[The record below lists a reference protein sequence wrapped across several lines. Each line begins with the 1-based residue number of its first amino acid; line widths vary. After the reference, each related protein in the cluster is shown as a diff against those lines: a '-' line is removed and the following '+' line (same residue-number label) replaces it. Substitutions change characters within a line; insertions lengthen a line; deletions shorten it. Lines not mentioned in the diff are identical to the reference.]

1 MPHSGFLT
9 ERKNI
14 SLIASKSDVLGFDFL
29 TVSDHI
35 IIPKY
40 VDSKMPYAVDGTFNP
55 GDGFCYDPL
64 TLLSFLSAVTEKIRL
79 VPSVMVVPYR
89 NPMYAAKMISTIDV
103 LSSGRIT
110 VGCGV
115 GWLKEEFE
123 ALGAHDFHSR
133 GIVTNEY
140 IESMIELWTQS
151 DPTYKGKYIE
161 FQNILFAPKP
171 IQDPHPPI
179 WIGGESEAAIK
190 RAARIGNGW
199 FPLSQNPTFPLKTNE
214 QLNLKILEFEN
225 QLQKIENEKINLQN
239 KWQEKE
245 KENECLKTTVDS
257 LEIQLEKTSS
267 SFFKLQS
274 KNDNFSKEKDKL
286 EQQLREVSENF
297 RLSQQKNISV
307 EGGATTSRNK
317 KAYKMNYKLLK

>member
-1 MPHSGFLT
+1 MPHSGFLS

-14 SLIASKSDVLGFDFL
+14 SLIASKADVLGFDFL

-89 NPMYAAKMISTIDV
+89 NPIYAAKMISTIDV

-110 VGCGV
+110 IGCGV

-123 ALGAHDFHSR
+123 VLDTHDFHSR

-151 DPTYKGKYIE
+151 EPSYRGKYIE
-161 FQNILFAPKP
+161 FQNILFTPKP

-214 QLNLKILEFEN
+214 QLNLSVNHLKKELDLRNKNINEFDVVFQPGWANLSEYNIDMLNDNSSQIIENILELERLGITHVLFYFP
-225 QLQKIENEKINLQN
+225 KIELTA
-239 KWQEKE
+239 
-245 KENECLKTTVDS
+245 LHDV
-257 LEIQLEKTSS
+257 L
-267 SFFKLQS
+267 
-274 KNDNFSKEKDKL
+274 DNFADRVLK
-286 EQQLREVSENF
+286 QLS
-297 RLSQQKNISV
+297 
-307 EGGATTSRNK
+307 
-317 KAYKMNYKLLK
+317 

>member
-1 MPHSGFLT
+1 MKIGISMPHSGFLT
-9 ERKNI
+9 ERGNI
-14 SLIASKSDVLGFDFL
+14 TSIASKADILGFDFL

-35 IIPKY
+35 VIPKY
-40 VDSKMPYAVDGTFNP
+40 VESKMPYAADGAFNS

-89 NPMYAAKMISTIDV
+89 NPIYAAKMISTIDV

-110 VGCGV
+110 IGCGV

-123 ALGAHDFHSR
+123 VLDAHDFHSR

-151 DPTYKGKYIE
+151 SPSYKGEYIQ
-161 FQNILFAPKP
+161 FKNILFTPKP
-171 IQDPHPPI
+171 IQKPHPPI

-214 QLNLKILEFEN
+214 QLNLSLGRLKKELDLRNKNIDGFDVVFQPEWANLSEYNINMINDNSSHIIENILELEGLGVTHVLFYFPKIEVAELHDVLENFADKVLN
-225 QLQKIENEKINLQN
+225 QL
-239 KWQEKE
+239 
-245 KENECLKTTVDS
+245 S
-257 LEIQLEKTSS
+257 
-267 SFFKLQS
+267 
-274 KNDNFSKEKDKL
+274 
-286 EQQLREVSENF
+286 
-297 RLSQQKNISV
+297 
-307 EGGATTSRNK
+307 
-317 KAYKMNYKLLK
+317 

>member
-89 NPMYAAKMISTIDV
+89 NPIYAAKMISTIDV

-110 VGCGV
+110 IGCGV

-123 ALGAHDFHSR
+123 VLDADDFHSR

-214 QLNLKILEFEN
+214 QLNLSLGHLK
-225 QLQKIENEKINLQN
+225 
-239 KWQEKE
+239 KE
-245 KENECLKTTVDS
+245 LD
-257 LEIQLEKTSS
+257 
-267 SFFKLQS
+267 
-274 KNDNFSKEKDKL
+274 
-286 EQQLREVSENF
+286 LRN
-297 RLSQQKNISV
+297 KNINEFDVVFSTRLGKFV
-307 EGGATTSRNK
+307 
-317 KAYKMNYKLLK
+317 

>member
-1 MPHSGFLT
+1 MKIGISMPHSGFLT

-14 SLIASKSDVLGFDFL
+14 SLIASKADVLGFDFL

-35 IIPKY
+35 VIPKY

-89 NPMYAAKMISTIDV
+89 NPIYAAKMISTIDV

-110 VGCGV
+110 IGCGV
-115 GWLKEEFE
+115 GWLKEEFKVLD
-123 ALGAHDFHSR
+123 ADDFHSR

-151 DPTYKGKYIE
+151 DPSYSGKYIE
-161 FQNILFAPKP
+161 FQNILFTPKP

-214 QLNLKILEFEN
+214 QLNLSLGQLKKELDLRNKNINEFDVVFQPGWADLSEYNIDMLNDNSSQITENILELERLGVTHVLFYFP
-225 QLQKIENEKINLQN
+225 KIELTA
-239 KWQEKE
+239 
-245 KENECLKTTVDS
+245 LHDV
-257 LEIQLEKTSS
+257 L
-267 SFFKLQS
+267 
-274 KNDNFSKEKDKL
+274 DNFADGVLK
-286 EQQLREVSENF
+286 QLP
-297 RLSQQKNISV
+297 
-307 EGGATTSRNK
+307 
-317 KAYKMNYKLLK
+317 

>member
-14 SLIASKSDVLGFDFL
+14 SLIASKADVLGFDFL

-35 IIPKY
+35 VIPKY

-89 NPMYAAKMISTIDV
+89 NPIYAAKMISTIDV

-214 QLNLKILEFEN
+214 QLNLSLGHLKKELDLRNKNINEFDVVFQPDWANLSEYNIDMLNDNSSQITENILELERLGVTHVLFYFP
-225 QLQKIENEKINLQN
+225 KIELTA
-239 KWQEKE
+239 
-245 KENECLKTTVDS
+245 LHDV
-257 LEIQLEKTSS
+257 L
-267 SFFKLQS
+267 
-274 KNDNFSKEKDKL
+274 DNFADGVLK
-286 EQQLREVSENF
+286 QLS
-297 RLSQQKNISV
+297 
-307 EGGATTSRNK
+307 
-317 KAYKMNYKLLK
+317 

>member
-1 MPHSGFLT
+1 MKIGISMPHSGFLT
-9 ERKNI
+9 ERGNI
-14 SLIASKSDVLGFDFL
+14 TSIASKADILGFDFL

-35 IIPKY
+35 VIPKY
-40 VDSKMPYAVDGTFNP
+40 VESKMPYAADGAFNS

-64 TLLSFLSAVTEKIRL
+64 TLLSFLSAVTETIRL

-89 NPMYAAKMISTIDV
+89 NPIYAAKMISTIDV

-110 VGCGV
+110 IGCGV

-123 ALGAHDFHSR
+123 VLDAHDFHSR

-151 DPTYKGKYIE
+151 LPSYRGEYIQ
-161 FQNILFAPKP
+161 FQNILFTPKP
-171 IQDPHPPI
+171 IQKPHPPI

-214 QLNLKILEFEN
+214 QLNLSLGRLKKELDLRNKNIDGFDVVFQPGWANLSEYNINMINDNSSHITENILELEGLGVTHVLFYFPKIEVAELHDVLENFADKVLN
-225 QLQKIENEKINLQN
+225 QL
-239 KWQEKE
+239 
-245 KENECLKTTVDS
+245 S
-257 LEIQLEKTSS
+257 
-267 SFFKLQS
+267 
-274 KNDNFSKEKDKL
+274 
-286 EQQLREVSENF
+286 
-297 RLSQQKNISV
+297 
-307 EGGATTSRNK
+307 
-317 KAYKMNYKLLK
+317 

>member
-1 MPHSGFLT
+1 MKIGISMPHSGFLT

-14 SLIASKSDVLGFDFL
+14 SLIASKADVLGFDFL

-35 IIPKY
+35 VIPKY

-89 NPMYAAKMISTIDV
+89 NPIYAAKMISTIDV

-110 VGCGV
+110 IGCGV
-115 GWLKEEFE
+115 GWLKEEFKVLD
-123 ALGAHDFHSR
+123 ADDFHSR

-151 DPTYKGKYIE
+151 DPSYSGKYIE
-161 FQNILFAPKP
+161 FQNILFTPKP

-214 QLNLKILEFEN
+214 QLNLSLGQLKKELDLRNKNINEFDVVFQPGWADLSEYNIDMLNDNSSQITENILELERLGVTHVLFYFP
-225 QLQKIENEKINLQN
+225 KIELIALHDI
-239 KWQEKE
+239 
-245 KENECLKTTVDS
+245 L
-257 LEIQLEKTSS
+257 
-267 SFFKLQS
+267 
-274 KNDNFSKEKDKL
+274 DNFADGVLK
-286 EQQLREVSENF
+286 QLP
-297 RLSQQKNISV
+297 
-307 EGGATTSRNK
+307 
-317 KAYKMNYKLLK
+317 

>member
-1 MPHSGFLT
+1 MKIGISMPHSGFLT
-9 ERKNI
+9 ERGNI
-14 SLIASKSDVLGFDFL
+14 TSIASKSDILGFDFL

-35 IIPKY
+35 VIPKY
-40 VDSKMPYAVDGTFNP
+40 VDSKMPYAADGTFNP

-64 TLLSFLSAVTEKIRL
+64 TLLSFLSAVTETIRL

-89 NPMYAAKMISTIDV
+89 NPIYAAKMISTIDV

-110 VGCGV
+110 IGCGV

-123 ALGAHDFHSR
+123 VLDAHDFHSR

-151 DPTYKGKYIE
+151 LPSYRGEYIQ
-161 FQNILFAPKP
+161 FQNILFTPKP
-171 IQDPHPPI
+171 IQKPHPPI

-214 QLNLKILEFEN
+214 QLNLSLGRLKKELDLRNKNIDGFDVVFQPGWANLSEYNINMINDNSSHIIENILELEGLGVTHVLFYFPKIEVTELHDVLENFADKVLN
-225 QLQKIENEKINLQN
+225 QL
-239 KWQEKE
+239 
-245 KENECLKTTVDS
+245 S
-257 LEIQLEKTSS
+257 
-267 SFFKLQS
+267 
-274 KNDNFSKEKDKL
+274 
-286 EQQLREVSENF
+286 
-297 RLSQQKNISV
+297 
-307 EGGATTSRNK
+307 
-317 KAYKMNYKLLK
+317 

>member
-1 MPHSGFLT
+1 MKIGISMPHSGFLT
-9 ERKNI
+9 ERGNI
-14 SLIASKSDVLGFDFL
+14 TSIASKADILGFDFL

-35 IIPKY
+35 VIPKY
-40 VDSKMPYAVDGTFNP
+40 VESKMPYAADGAFNS

-64 TLLSFLSAVTEKIRL
+64 TLLSFLSAVTETIRL

-89 NPMYAAKMISTIDV
+89 NPIYAAKMISTIDV

-110 VGCGV
+110 IGCGI

-123 ALGAHDFHSR
+123 VLDAHDFHSR

-151 DPTYKGKYIE
+151 LPSYRGEYIQ
-161 FQNILFAPKP
+161 FQNILFTPKP
-171 IQDPHPPI
+171 IQKPHPPI

-214 QLNLKILEFEN
+214 QLNLSLGRLKKELDLRNKNIDGFDVVFQPGWANLSEYNINMINDNSSHVTENILELERLGVTHVLFYFPKIEVAELHDVLENFADKVLN
-225 QLQKIENEKINLQN
+225 QL
-239 KWQEKE
+239 
-245 KENECLKTTVDS
+245 S
-257 LEIQLEKTSS
+257 
-267 SFFKLQS
+267 
-274 KNDNFSKEKDKL
+274 
-286 EQQLREVSENF
+286 
-297 RLSQQKNISV
+297 
-307 EGGATTSRNK
+307 
-317 KAYKMNYKLLK
+317 

>member
-1 MPHSGFLT
+1 MKIGISMPHSGFLT

-123 ALGAHDFHSR
+123 VLGAHDFHSR

-214 QLNLKILEFEN
+214 QLNLSLGHLKKELDLRNKNINEFDVVFQPGWANLSEYNIDMLNDNSSQITENILELERLGVTHVLFYFP
-225 QLQKIENEKINLQN
+225 KIELTA
-239 KWQEKE
+239 
-245 KENECLKTTVDS
+245 LHDV
-257 LEIQLEKTSS
+257 L
-267 SFFKLQS
+267 
-274 KNDNFSKEKDKL
+274 DNFADGVLK
-286 EQQLREVSENF
+286 QLS
-297 RLSQQKNISV
+297 
-307 EGGATTSRNK
+307 
-317 KAYKMNYKLLK
+317 

>member
-1 MPHSGFLT
+1 MKIGISMPHSGFLT

-14 SLIASKSDVLGFDFL
+14 SLIASKADVLGFDFL

-89 NPMYAAKMISTIDV
+89 NPIYAAKMISTIDV

-110 VGCGV
+110 IGCGV

-123 ALGAHDFHSR
+123 VLDAHNFHSR

-140 IESMIELWTQS
+140 IESMIELWTQP
-151 DPTYKGKYIE
+151 DPSYSGKYIE
-161 FQNILFAPKP
+161 FQNILFTPKP

-214 QLNLKILEFEN
+214 QLNRSVAHLKKELDLRNKNINEFDVVFQPGWANLSEYNIDMLNDNSSQITENILELERLGVTHVLFYFP
-225 QLQKIENEKINLQN
+225 KIELTA
-239 KWQEKE
+239 
-245 KENECLKTTVDS
+245 LHDV
-257 LEIQLEKTSS
+257 L
-267 SFFKLQS
+267 
-274 KNDNFSKEKDKL
+274 DNFADGVLK
-286 EQQLREVSENF
+286 QLS
-297 RLSQQKNISV
+297 
-307 EGGATTSRNK
+307 
-317 KAYKMNYKLLK
+317 

>member
-1 MPHSGFLT
+1 MKIGISMPHSGFLT

-64 TLLSFLSAVTEKIRL
+64 ILLSFLSAVTEKIRL

-89 NPMYAAKMISTIDV
+89 NPIYAAKMISTIDV

-110 VGCGV
+110 IGCGV

-123 ALGAHDFHSR
+123 VLDAHNFHSR

-140 IESMIELWTQS
+140 IESMIELWTRP
-151 DPTYKGKYIE
+151 DPSYSGKYIE
-161 FQNILFAPKP
+161 FQNILFTPKP

-214 QLNLKILEFEN
+214 QLNRSVAHLKKELDLRNKNINEFDVVFQPGWANLSEYNIDMLNDNSSQIAENILELERLGVTHVLFYFP
-225 QLQKIENEKINLQN
+225 KIELTA
-239 KWQEKE
+239 
-245 KENECLKTTVDS
+245 LHDV
-257 LEIQLEKTSS
+257 L
-267 SFFKLQS
+267 
-274 KNDNFSKEKDKL
+274 DNFADGVLK
-286 EQQLREVSENF
+286 QLS
-297 RLSQQKNISV
+297 
-307 EGGATTSRNK
+307 
-317 KAYKMNYKLLK
+317 

>member
-1 MPHSGFLT
+1 MKIGISMPHSGFLT

-14 SLIASKSDVLGFDFL
+14 SLIASKADVLGFDFL

-35 IIPKY
+35 VIPKY

-89 NPMYAAKMISTIDV
+89 NPIYAAKMISTIDV

-110 VGCGV
+110 IGCGV
-115 GWLKEEFE
+115 GWLKEEFKVLD
-123 ALGAHDFHSR
+123 ADDFHSR

-151 DPTYKGKYIE
+151 DPSYSGKYIE
-161 FQNILFAPKP
+161 FQNILFTPKP

-214 QLNLKILEFEN
+214 QLNLSLGQLKKELDLRNKNINEFDVVFQPGWANLSEYNIDMLNDNSSQITENILELERLGVTHVLFYFP
-225 QLQKIENEKINLQN
+225 KIELTA
-239 KWQEKE
+239 
-245 KENECLKTTVDS
+245 LHDV
-257 LEIQLEKTSS
+257 L
-267 SFFKLQS
+267 
-274 KNDNFSKEKDKL
+274 DNFADGVLK
-286 EQQLREVSENF
+286 QLP
-297 RLSQQKNISV
+297 
-307 EGGATTSRNK
+307 
-317 KAYKMNYKLLK
+317 

>member
-89 NPMYAAKMISTIDV
+89 NPIYAAKMISTIDV

-110 VGCGV
+110 IGCGV

-123 ALGAHDFHSR
+123 VLDAHDFHSR

-214 QLNLKILEFEN
+214 QLNLSLGHLKKELDFRNKNINEFDVVFQPGWANLSEYNIDMLNNNSSQIIENILELERLGVTHVLFYFP
-225 QLQKIENEKINLQN
+225 KIELTA
-239 KWQEKE
+239 
-245 KENECLKTTVDS
+245 LHDV
-257 LEIQLEKTSS
+257 L
-267 SFFKLQS
+267 
-274 KNDNFSKEKDKL
+274 DNFADGVLK
-286 EQQLREVSENF
+286 QLS
-297 RLSQQKNISV
+297 
-307 EGGATTSRNK
+307 
-317 KAYKMNYKLLK
+317 

>member
-1 MPHSGFLT
+1 MKIGISMPHSGFLT
-9 ERKNI
+9 ERGNI
-14 SLIASKSDVLGFDFL
+14 TSIASKADILGFDFL

-35 IIPKY
+35 VIPKY

-64 TLLSFLSAVTEKIRL
+64 TLLSFLSAVTETIRL

-89 NPMYAAKMISTIDV
+89 NPIYAAKMISTIDV

-110 VGCGV
+110 IGCGV

-123 ALGAHDFHSR
+123 VLNAHDFHSR

-140 IESMIELWTQS
+140 IESMIELWTKS
-151 DPTYKGKYIE
+151 LPSYRGEYIQ
-161 FQNILFAPKP
+161 FQNILFTPKP
-171 IQDPHPPI
+171 IQKPHPPI

-214 QLNLKILEFEN
+214 QLNLSLGRLKKELDLRNKNIDGFDVVFQPGWANLSEYNINMINDNSSHIIENILELEGLGVTHVLFYFPKIEVAELHDVLENFADKVLN
-225 QLQKIENEKINLQN
+225 QL
-239 KWQEKE
+239 
-245 KENECLKTTVDS
+245 S
-257 LEIQLEKTSS
+257 
-267 SFFKLQS
+267 
-274 KNDNFSKEKDKL
+274 
-286 EQQLREVSENF
+286 
-297 RLSQQKNISV
+297 
-307 EGGATTSRNK
+307 
-317 KAYKMNYKLLK
+317 

>member
-1 MPHSGFLT
+1 MKIGISMPHSGFLT
-9 ERKNI
+9 ERGNI
-14 SLIASKSDVLGFDFL
+14 TSIASKSDILGFDFL

-35 IIPKY
+35 VIPKY

-64 TLLSFLSAVTEKIRL
+64 TLLSFLSAVTETIRL

-89 NPMYAAKMISTIDV
+89 NPIYAAKMISTIDV

-110 VGCGV
+110 IGCGV

-123 ALGAHDFHSR
+123 VLDAHDFHSR

-151 DPTYKGKYIE
+151 LPSYRGEYIQ
-161 FQNILFAPKP
+161 FQNILFTPKP
-171 IQDPHPPI
+171 IQKPHPPI

-214 QLNLKILEFEN
+214 QLNLSLGRLKKELDLRNKNIDGFDVVFQPGWANLSEYNIDMINDNSSHITENILELEGLGITHVLFYFPKIEVAELHDVLENFADKVLN
-225 QLQKIENEKINLQN
+225 QL
-239 KWQEKE
+239 
-245 KENECLKTTVDS
+245 S
-257 LEIQLEKTSS
+257 
-267 SFFKLQS
+267 
-274 KNDNFSKEKDKL
+274 
-286 EQQLREVSENF
+286 
-297 RLSQQKNISV
+297 
-307 EGGATTSRNK
+307 
-317 KAYKMNYKLLK
+317 

>member
-9 ERKNI
+9 ERGNI
-14 SLIASKSDVLGFDFL
+14 TSIASKSDILGFDFL

-35 IIPKY
+35 VIPKY

-64 TLLSFLSAVTEKIRL
+64 TLLSFLSAVTETIRL

-89 NPMYAAKMISTIDV
+89 NPIYAAKMISTIDV

-110 VGCGV
+110 IGCGV

-123 ALGAHDFHSR
+123 VLDAHDFHSR

-151 DPTYKGKYIE
+151 LPSYRGEYIQ
-161 FQNILFAPKP
+161 FQNILFTPKP
-171 IQDPHPPI
+171 IQKPHPPI

-214 QLNLKILEFEN
+214 QLNLSLGRLKKELDLRNKNIDGFDVVFQPGWANLSEYNIDMINDNSSHITENILELEGLGITHVLFYFPKIEVAELHDVLENFADKVLN
-225 QLQKIENEKINLQN
+225 QL
-239 KWQEKE
+239 
-245 KENECLKTTVDS
+245 S
-257 LEIQLEKTSS
+257 
-267 SFFKLQS
+267 
-274 KNDNFSKEKDKL
+274 
-286 EQQLREVSENF
+286 
-297 RLSQQKNISV
+297 
-307 EGGATTSRNK
+307 
-317 KAYKMNYKLLK
+317 

>member
-1 MPHSGFLT
+1 MKIGISMPHSGFLT

-64 TLLSFLSAVTEKIRL
+64 TLLSFLSAVTETIRL

-89 NPMYAAKMISTIDV
+89 NPIYAAKMISTIDV

-110 VGCGV
+110 IGCGV

-123 ALGAHDFHSR
+123 VLNAHDFHSR

-151 DPTYKGKYIE
+151 LPSYRGEYIQ
-161 FQNILFAPKP
+161 FQNILFTPKP
-171 IQDPHPPI
+171 IQKPHPPI

-214 QLNLKILEFEN
+214 QLNLSLGRLKKELDLRNKNIDGFDVVFQPGWANLSEYNINMINDNSSHIIENILELEGLGVTHVLFYFP
-225 QLQKIENEKINLQN
+225 KIEVAELHDV
-239 KWQEKE
+239 
-245 KENECLKTTVDS
+245 L
-257 LEIQLEKTSS
+257 
-267 SFFKLQS
+267 
-274 KNDNFSKEKDKL
+274 
-286 EQQLREVSENF
+286 ENF
-297 RLSQQKNISV
+297 ADKVLKQLS
-307 EGGATTSRNK
+307 
-317 KAYKMNYKLLK
+317 

>member
-14 SLIASKSDVLGFDFL
+14 SLIESKSDVLGFDFL

-89 NPMYAAKMISTIDV
+89 NPIYAAKMISTIDD

-110 VGCGV
+110 IGCGV

-123 ALGAHDFHSR
+123 VLDAHDFHSR

-214 QLNLKILEFEN
+214 QLNLSLGHLKKELDLRNKNINEFDVVFQPGWANLSEYNIDMLNDNSSQITENILELERLGVTHVLFYFP
-225 QLQKIENEKINLQN
+225 KIELTA
-239 KWQEKE
+239 
-245 KENECLKTTVDS
+245 LHDV
-257 LEIQLEKTSS
+257 L
-267 SFFKLQS
+267 
-274 KNDNFSKEKDKL
+274 DNFADVVLK
-286 EQQLREVSENF
+286 QLS
-297 RLSQQKNISV
+297 
-307 EGGATTSRNK
+307 
-317 KAYKMNYKLLK
+317 

>member
-1 MPHSGFLT
+1 MKIGISMPHSGFLT
-9 ERKNI
+9 ERGNI
-14 SLIASKSDVLGFDFL
+14 TSIASKADILGFDFL

-35 IIPKY
+35 VIPKY
-40 VDSKMPYAVDGTFNP
+40 VDSKMAFAVDVTFNA

-64 TLLSFLSAVTEKIRL
+64 TLLSFLSAVTETIRL

-89 NPMYAAKMISTIDV
+89 NPIYAAKMISTIDV

-110 VGCGV
+110 IGCGV

-123 ALGAHDFHSR
+123 VLDAHDFHSR

-151 DPTYKGKYIE
+151 SPSYRGEYIQ
-161 FQNILFAPKP
+161 FQNILFTPKP
-171 IQDPHPPI
+171 IQKPHPPI

-214 QLNLKILEFEN
+214 QLNLSLGRLKKELDLRNKNIDGFDVVFQPGWANLSEYNINMINDNSSHIIENILELEGLGVTHVLFYFPKIEVAELHDVLENFADKVLN
-225 QLQKIENEKINLQN
+225 QL
-239 KWQEKE
+239 
-245 KENECLKTTVDS
+245 S
-257 LEIQLEKTSS
+257 
-267 SFFKLQS
+267 
-274 KNDNFSKEKDKL
+274 
-286 EQQLREVSENF
+286 
-297 RLSQQKNISV
+297 
-307 EGGATTSRNK
+307 
-317 KAYKMNYKLLK
+317 